1 MSNPYQQAGLP
12 VERRATDLLSRMTFE
27 EKAAQMH
34 ALWLILSED
43 GRHRPRQDDFTGG
56 TDPEVVTRS
65 LRHGLG
71 QVSRALGSHGVDART
86 GVRALNRLQ
95 KFLRE
100 ETRLGIPAMS
110 HEECLVGLMARGAT
124 MFPSALAY
132 GATWNPDLIE
142 RAAEAIGREARSVG
156 CHQGL
161 APVLDVSRDVRWGRT
176 EETFGEDPYLI
187 GVLATRYVRGLQ
199 GETRDLLATLK
210 HFAGH
215 SWSEGAR
222 NHGPV
227 HLGWR
232 ELNDTFLLPFEM
244 AVKQAHAGSVMPA
257 YHDIDNE
264 SCHASRRLL
273 TEVLRDEWGFDGLIV
288 ADYIGIS
295 LLYQHH
301 NLARDRAEAAA
312 LAFNAGLDIELPADD
327 CTAQLGEAVQRGLI
341 TMETI
346 DAIVRR
352 IVTEKLRLGIF
363 EKPYVDDGAIAL
375 QSPAAVAVARD
386 VARQGIVVLSNN
398 GVLPIDPARG
408 QRIALIGPAADD
420 PMALLCGY
428 SFPVHLILNDA
439 GESASQ
445 VVTPRAAFE
454 RVFGAGRVAYER
466 GCFIIEQRKY
476 GSPVFPGD
484 VEASTSLDQ
493 PSPVSARTDL
503 IPAAVAAARAAD
515 VAVVCVGDLAGL
527 FNTGTVGE
535 GSDADSL
542 DLPGVQQQLLEAVVA
557 SGTPVVVVLSS
568 GRPYNLG
575 GLEDKVAAFVMT
587 FAGGQEGGPAL
598 VDVLTGAAEPSG
610 RLTISVPRNVGAVPY
625 YYNHKMKS
633 AGTPIARHFGSRY
646 PFGHG
651 LGYTTFEFAD
661 LTMDPG
667 GIDVA
672 SGELV
677 ARITVR
683 NTGTRPGVAV
693 PQVYVRD
700 LLASVVRP
708 VKELKAFCRVELA
721 PGASARVAIHI
732 PADMLS
738 FTGPNGR
745 RIVEPGTFE
754 LQVGASSADIHL
766 RGQFELTGKTRELG
780 TEWRMESRCVVEQ

>member
-1 MSNPYQQAGLP
+1 
-12 VERRATDLLSRMTFE
+12 
-27 EKAAQMH
+27 
-34 ALWLILSED
+34 
-43 GRHRPRQDDFTGG
+43 
-56 TDPEVVTRS
+56 
-65 LRHGLG
+65 
-71 QVSRALGSHGVDART
+71 
-86 GVRALNRLQ
+86 
-95 KFLRE
+95 
-100 ETRLGIPAMS
+100 MS

-142 RAAEAIGREARSVG
+142 RAAEAIGREVRSVG

-232 ELNDTFLLPFEM
+232 ELNDIFLLPFEM
-244 AVKQAHAGSVMPA
+244 AVKQAHPGVGDARLPRHRQRVVPRLAPPADRGAPRGVGLRRPDRRRLHRHQPAVPAPQSRRSTAPRRRRWPSTPASTSSCPPTTARRSWARPCGAASSRWRRSTRSSAGSSV
-257 YHDIDNE
+257 
-264 SCHASRRLL
+264 
-273 TEVLRDEWGFDGLIV
+273 
-288 ADYIGIS
+288 
-295 LLYQHH
+295 
-301 NLARDRAEAAA
+301 
-312 LAFNAGLDIELPADD
+312 
-327 CTAQLGEAVQRGLI
+327 
-341 TMETI
+341 
-346 DAIVRR
+346 
-352 IVTEKLRLGIF
+352 EKFRLGIF
-363 EKPYVDDGAIAL
+363 EKPYVDEGAIEL
-375 QSPAAVAVARD
+375 QSPATVAVARE

-493 PSPVSARTDL
+493 TSPVSARTDL

-598 VDVLTGAAEPSG
+598 VDVLTGAVEPSG
-610 RLTISVPRNVGAVPY
+610 RLTVSVPRNVGAVPY

-661 LTMDPG
+661 LTIDAG
-667 GIDVA
+667 TIDVA
-672 SGELV
+672 TGEVV
-677 ARITVR
+677 ARFTVR
-683 NTGTRPGVAV
+683 NTGTRAGVAV

-721 PGASARVAIHI
+721 AGASARVAVHI
-732 PADMLS
+732 PTDMLS

-754 LQVGASSADIHL
+754 LQVGASSADIRL
-766 RGQFELTGKTRELG
+766 RGQFEVTGKTRELG
-780 TEWRMESRCVVEQ
+780 REWRMESRCVVEP

>member
-1 MSNPYQQAGLP
+1 
-12 VERRATDLLSRMTFE
+12 
-27 EKAAQMH
+27 MH

-43 GRHRPRQDDFTGG
+43 GQHRPRQDDFTGG
-56 TDPEVVTRS
+56 TDPAVVKKA
-65 LRHGLG
+65 LGHGLG
-71 QVSRALGSHGVDART
+71 QISRALGSHGVDPRT

-100 ETRLGIPAMS
+100 ETRLGIPVLS

-132 GATWNPDLIE
+132 GATWNPDLVE
-142 RAAEAIGREARSVG
+142 RAAQAIGREARSVG

-176 EETFGEDPYLI
+176 EETLGEDPYLV
-187 GVLATRYVRGLQ
+187 GVLGTRFVRGLQ
-199 GETRDLLATLK
+199 GERRDLLATLK
-210 HFAGH
+210 HYAGH
-215 SWSEGAR
+215 SWSEGGR

-232 ELNDTFLLPFEM
+232 ELNDVFLLPFEM

-264 SCHASRRLL
+264 SCHASRHLL
-273 TEVLRDEWGFDGLIV
+273 TEVLREEWGFDGLIV

-301 NLARDRAEAAA
+301 NIARDRAEAAA
-312 LAFNAGLDIELPADD
+312 MAFNAGLDIELPADD
-327 CTAQLGEAVQRGLI
+327 CAAQLDEAVGRGLVSL
-341 TMETI
+341 ETI
-346 DAIVRR
+346 DGIVRR
-352 IVTEKLRLGIF
+352 ILTEKLRLGLF
-363 EKPYVDDGAIAL
+363 ERPYADEGAIELQAPATIAL
-375 QSPAAVAVARD
+375 ARE
-386 VARQGIVVLSNN
+386 VARQAVVVLEND
-398 GVLPIDPARG
+398 GILPLDPARG
-408 QRIALIGPAADD
+408 QRIAVIGPTADD
-420 PMALLCGY
+420 PLAPLCGY

-439 GESASQ
+439 GEAAAQ

-454 RVFGAGRVAYER
+454 RVFGPERVAHAR
-466 GCFIIEQRKY
+466 GCFIIEERRY

-484 VEASTSLDQ
+484 VERSTTLDQ
-493 PSPVSARTDL
+493 ASPVSNRTDL
-503 IPAAVAAARAAD
+503 IPAAVACAQAAD

-527 FNTGTVGE
+527 FQTGTVGE

-557 SGTPVVVVLSS
+557 TGKPVVVVLTS

-575 GLEDKVAAFVMT
+575 GLEDEVAAFVMA

-598 VDVLTGAAEPSG
+598 VDVLTGQVEPSG
-610 RLTISVPRNVGAVPY
+610 RLCVSVPKNVGAVPY

-651 LGYTTFEFAD
+651 LGYTSFDFAD
-661 LTMDPG
+661 LALGAPKVDAATG
-667 GIDVA
+667 GIR
-672 SGELV
+672 L
-677 ARITVR
+677 RFTLR
-683 NTGTRPGVAV
+683 NTGSRAGMAV
-693 PQVYVRD
+693 PQLYVRD

-708 VKELKAFCRVELA
+708 VKELKAFGRVAL
-721 PGASARVAIHI
+721 GAGEEARVTFEV
-732 PADMLS
+732 PTDMLC
-738 FTGPNGR
+738 FTGMEGR
-745 RIVEPGTFE
+745 RMVEPGEFE
-754 LQVGASSADIHL
+754 LQVGASSADIRL
-766 RGQFELTGKTRELG
+766 RTLVEVTGAVRTLG
-780 TEWRMESRCVVEQ
+780 REWRMESRCTVERSGRPPRHD

>member
-1 MSNPYQQAGLP
+1 MSNPYQDAGLP
-12 VERRATDLLSRMTFE
+12 VETRASDLLARMTFE

-34 ALWLILSED
+34 ALWLILSDD

-56 TDPEVVTRS
+56 TDPELVTRS
-65 LRHGLG
+65 LRYGLG
-71 QVSRALGSHGVDART
+71 QISRALGSHGVDART

-100 ETRLGIPAMS
+100 ETRLGIPALS

-142 RAAEAIGREARSVG
+142 RVARAIGQEARSVG

-176 EETFGEDPYLI
+176 EETLGEDPYLV
-187 GVLATRYVRGLQ
+187 GVLATRFVRGLQ
-199 GETRDLLATLK
+199 GEKRDLLATLK

-232 ELNDTFLLPFEM
+232 ELNDIFLLPFEM

-257 YHDIDNE
+257 YHDIDND
-264 SCHASRRLL
+264 SCHASQRLL
-273 TEVLRDEWGFDGLIV
+273 TGVLRGEWGFDGLIV

-312 LAFNAGLDIELPADD
+312 LAFNAGLDIELPAND
-327 CTAQLGEAVQRGLI
+327 CTAHLGEAVARGLI
-341 TMETI
+341 SMELI
-346 DAIVRR
+346 DEIVNG
-352 IVTEKLRLGIF
+352 IVAEKIRLGIF
-363 EKPYVDDGAIAL
+363 ERPYADEGAVAL
-375 QSPAAVAVARD
+375 QSPPTVALAREVAQ
-386 VARQGIVVLSNN
+386 QGIVVLENN
-398 GVLPIDPARG
+398 GVLPIDPAGR
-408 QRIALIGPAADD
+408 QRIALIGPCADD

-454 RVFGAGRVAYER
+454 RAFGKDRVAFER

-493 PSPVSARTDL
+493 PSPVSGRTDL
-503 IPAAVAAARAAD
+503 IPGAVAAAKAAD
-515 VAVVCVGDLAGL
+515 LAVVCVGDLAGL

-542 DLPGVQQQLLEAVVA
+542 DLPGVQQKLLEAVVA
-557 SGTPVVVVLSS
+557 TGTPVVVVLSS

-598 VDVLTGAAEPSG
+598 VDVLTGEVEPSG

-651 LGYTTFEFAD
+651 LAYTAFEFAD
-661 LTMDPG
+661 LALDEAAVDAATG
-667 GIDVA
+667 VIR
-672 SGELV
+672 
-677 ARITVR
+677 ARFMVR

-693 PQVYVRD
+693 PQIYVRD
-700 LLASVVRP
+700 LVASVVRP
-708 VKELKAFCRVELA
+708 VKELKAFSRVELA
-721 PGASARVAIHI
+721 PGASARVVVHI
-732 PADMLS
+732 PTDMLS
-738 FTGPNGR
+738 FTGMNYQR
-745 RIVEPGTFE
+745 RVEPGQFE
-754 LQVGASSADIHL
+754 LQVGASSADIRL
-766 RGQFELTGKTRELG
+766 RGQFEVTGATRELG
-780 TEWRMESRCVVEQ
+780 RAWRMESRCAVE

>member
-1 MSNPYQQAGLP
+1 
-12 VERRATDLLSRMTFE
+12 
-27 EKAAQMH
+27 MH
-34 ALWLILSED
+34 ALWLILAED
-43 GRHRPRQDDFTGG
+43 GNHRPRQDDFTGG
-56 TDPEVVTRS
+56 TDPEVVKQS

-71 QVSRALGSHGVDART
+71 QISRALGSHGVDART

-124 MFPSALAY
+124 MFPSALVY
-132 GATWNPDLIE
+132 GATWNPGLIE
-142 RAAEAIGREARSVG
+142 RAAQAIGQEVRSVG

-176 EETFGEDPYLI
+176 EETFGEDPYLV
-187 GVLATRYVRGLQ
+187 GVLATRFVRGLQ
-199 GETRDLLATLK
+199 GERRDVLATLK

-232 ELNDTFLLPFEM
+232 ELNDVFLLPFEM

-264 SCHASRRLL
+264 SCHASDRLL
-273 TEVLRDEWGFDGLIV
+273 TALLRHEWGFDGLIV

-327 CTAQLGEAVQRGLI
+327 CTARLDEAVARGLI
-341 TMETI
+341 SMETI
-346 DAIVRR
+346 DEIVRR
-352 IVTEKLRLGIF
+352 IVNEKIRLGIF
-363 EKPYVDDGAIAL
+363 ERPYADDGAIAL
-375 QSPAAVAVARD
+375 QSPVTVALAREVAQ
-386 VARQGIVVLSNN
+386 QGIVVLENH
-398 GVLPIDPARG
+398 GILPLDSTG
-408 QRIALIGPAADD
+408 TQRIALIGPCADD

-454 RVFGAGRVAYER
+454 RAFGANRVSYER

-484 VEASTSLDQ
+484 VESSTSLDQ
-493 PSPVSARTDL
+493 PSPISTRTDL
-503 IPAAVAAARAAD
+503 IPAAVAAANAAD

-542 DLPGVQQQLLEAVVA
+542 DLPGVQQELLDAVVA
-557 SGTPVVVVLSS
+557 TGTPVVVVLMS

-575 GLEDKVAAFVMT
+575 GLEDKVAALVMA
-587 FAGGQEGGPAL
+587 FAGGQQGGPAL
-598 VDVLTGAAEPSG
+598 ADVLTGAVEPSG
-610 RLTISVPRNVGAVPY
+610 RMTLSVPRNVGAVPY

-651 LGYTTFEFAD
+651 LAYTTFEFSD
-661 LTMDPG
+661 LALDEAAVDAATG
-667 GIDVA
+667 VIR
-672 SGELV
+672 
-677 ARITVR
+677 ARFTVR

-693 PQVYVRD
+693 PQIYVRD
-700 LLASVVRP
+700 LVASMVRP
-708 VKELKAFCRVELA
+708 VKELKAFTRVELA
-721 PGASARVAIHI
+721 PGASARIVMEL
-732 PADMLS
+732 PTDMLS
-738 FTGPNGR
+738 FTGMDGR
-745 RIVEPGTFE
+745 RLVEPGQFE
-754 LQVGASSADIHL
+754 LQVGASSADIRL
-766 RGQFELTGKTRELG
+766 RTLVEVTGTIRTLG
-780 TEWRMESRCVVEQ
+780 REWRMESHCEIG